1 MPIVIA
7 IHCHC
12 HCHCHWK
19 RCCNAHL
26 TYSCITLPILLS
38 LSACVRACLLA
49 CLLHQVIK
57 MHSAVISD
65 WRTASAPNAITASTS
80 YSTKYSGPPPIL
92 THQERHTSK
101 SRGPSF
107 RLRGACGNRQRI
119 IPKRKDA
126 FRISGLSSRHSSGST
141 GSEILGKQL
150 GQVQPHGWRR
160 SWKRVQ
166 GPVGLQQFENENG
179 GRDFAPALKP
189 KSIEIDSLPP
199 FVRDSTMK
207 AVDDLGR
214 RVTVGD
220 VASRAGLKLTQAE
233 TALQALAADSGG
245 FLEVSD
251 EGDVLYVLP
260 KDYRAN
266 LTSKSLRMKYEPLL
280 EKLKALAEYVI
291 RVSFGTALLASIAI
305 VYTSIVV
312 ILSSG
317 RSDDDNRGNRGGYQS
332 QRYNNPGFGMYIS
345 PADLLWYWNPNYYRS
360 RRPTRRGG
368 GMNFFESVFSF
379 VFGDS
384 DPNEGLEE
392 VRWRSIGDTISSKGG
407 VVSAE
412 ELAPYLDVPSYSEET
427 KGDESYVLPV
437 LLRFDGHPE
446 VDEQGNIL
454 YRFPSLQRTAVDW
467 LGRRKESPNGDGLYY
482 FAEKQWNFSKASK
495 GEQALVIGLGALNL
509 AGVVILSSLLRDYSV
524 LQSLRGSGLIPF
536 AAKAL
541 PFLQAYT
548 ASFFAIPAFR
558 WFLLQRRNAEIEKR
572 NRARLGWVAA
582 LERAG
587 TELRQKLRSARD
599 SAKRTVLGR
608 DRIIYSTEK
617 DVSAQDY
624 EAQDWEQ
631 RLKERK

>member
-1 MPIVIA
+1 M
-7 IHCHC
+7 
-12 HCHCHWK
+12 
-19 RCCNAHL
+19 
-26 TYSCITLPILLS
+26 
-38 LSACVRACLLA
+38 
-49 CLLHQVIK
+49 
-57 MHSAVISD
+57 
-65 WRTASAPNAITASTS
+65 
-80 YSTKYSGPPPIL
+80 
-92 THQERHTSK
+92 
-101 SRGPSF
+101 F
-107 RLRGACGNRQRI
+107 RV
-119 IPKRKDA
+119 
-126 FRISGLSSRHSSGST
+126 SGLAGSS
-141 GSEILGKQL
+141 ILGKQL
-150 GQVQPHGWRR
+150 GQVAVPRR
-160 SWKRVQ
+160 SWRRVQ
-166 GPVGLQQFENENG
+166 APVALQQYENENG
-179 GRDFAPALKP
+179 ATDFAPALKP
-189 KSIEIDSLPP
+189 RTIEIDSLPP

-260 KDYRAN
+260 KDYRSN
-266 LTSKSLRMKYEPLL
+266 LASKSLRMKYEPLL
-280 EKLKALAEYVI
+280 EKLKALAEYAI

-317 RSDDDNRGNRGGYQS
+317 RSDDDNRGNRGGYS
-332 QRYNNPGFGMYIS
+332 NQRYNSPGFSMYIS

-360 RRPTRRGG
+360 RRPVQPGG

-379 VFGDS
+379 VFGDG

-392 VRWRSIGDTISSKGG
+392 VRWRAIGDMISSKGG

-427 KGDESYVLPV
+427 KADEAYVLPV

-446 VDEQGNIL
+446 VDELGNIL

-467 LGRRKESPNGDGLYY
+467 LGRRKVASKGGSDGLDY
-482 FAEKQWNFSKASK
+482 FVEKQWNFSKASK
-495 GEQALVIGLGALNL
+495 GEQALVIGLGGLNL
-509 AGVVILSSLLRDYSV
+509 AGVVILSGLLRDYSV
-524 LQSLRGSGLIPF
+524 IQSLRGSGLIPF

-558 WFLLQRRNAEIEKR
+558 WFFNQRRNAEIQQR
-572 NRARLGWVAA
+572 NNARLGWLTA

-587 TELRQKLRSARD
+587 SELRQKLQSARD

-617 DVSAQDY
+617 DVSTQDY

-631 RLKERK
+631 RLRERK

>member
-1 MPIVIA
+1 
-7 IHCHC
+7 
-12 HCHCHWK
+12 
-19 RCCNAHL
+19 
-26 TYSCITLPILLS
+26 
-38 LSACVRACLLA
+38 
-49 CLLHQVIK
+49 
-57 MHSAVISD
+57 MHSAAVSD
-65 WRTASAPNAITASTS
+65 WRPASAPSTITAFSSRSTS
-80 YSTKYSGPPPIL
+80 YSTRYPGSPFVS
-92 THQERHTSK
+92 THQYRNTSR
-101 SRGPSF
+101 SYGPTF
-107 RLRGACGNRQRI
+107 RLKGAHGNKQRI
-119 IPKRKDA
+119 HLKTKA
-126 FRISGLSSRHSSGST
+126 VFRLPGLFTRYLSGFSR
-141 GSEILGKQL
+141 SEILGKQL
-150 GQVQPHGWRR
+150 GQVLPQGWRK
-160 SWKRVQ
+160 SLKKLQV
-166 GPVGLQQFENENG
+166 PVALQQFENEDNDA
-179 GRDFAPALKP
+179 RSFAPELKT

-266 LTSKSLRMKYEPLL
+266 LTSKSLRLKYEPLL
-280 EKLKALAEYVI
+280 EKLKALAEYAI
-291 RVSFGTALLASIAI
+291 RVSFGTALLASIVI
-305 VYTSIVV
+305 VYSTILV

-317 RSDDDNRGNRGGYQS
+317 RSDDDNRGNRGGYQN
-332 QRYNNPGFGMYIS
+332 QRYNNPGFSMYIS
-345 PADLLWYWNPNYYRS
+345 PADLFWYWNPNYYRS
-360 RRPTRRGG
+360 RRPSKRGG
-368 GMNFFESVFSF
+368 GMNFFENVFSF
-379 VFGDS
+379 VFGDG

-392 VRWRSIGDTISSKGG
+392 VRWRAIGDTITSKGG

-412 ELAPYLDVPSYSEET
+412 ELAPFLDVPPYSEET

-467 LGRRKESPNGDGLYY
+467 LGRRKEAPKGGSDLYY
-482 FAEKQWNFSKASK
+482 FQENQWAFSKARK
-495 GEQALVIGLGALNL
+495 VEQALVIGLGCLNL
-509 AGVVILSSLLRDYSV
+509 AGVVILSSMLRDYSFI
-524 LQSLRGSGLIPF
+524 QSFRGSGLIPF
-536 AAKAL
+536 AFKAL

-558 WFLLQRRNAEIEKR
+558 WFLLQRRNAQIEQR
-572 NRARLGWVAA
+572 NNARLGWLAA
-582 LERAG
+582 LDRAG
-587 TELRQKLRSARD
+587 AELRQKLKSARD

-608 DRIIYSTEK
+608 DRIIYSTET
-617 DVSAQDY
+617 DISTQDY
-624 EAQDWEQ
+624 EAKDWEQ